1 MKNDRG
7 NVLYLGIAI
16 SYLVIAF
23 MQIKANG
30 MFPMRLYLPIAMVS
44 FEITLLEMAK
54 TIVQRIQTIH
64 LRKVRVTQQ
73 ELSLCE
79 RHIAVFSKY
88 KMMESETE
96 KHKAFRERLV
106 KRNTALQSDKW
117 IRRAKKVINVLS
129 VIQVVVA
136 CILIATSSLKQI
148 PNDLTNNKIVGVLS
162 LLSFSFLIMSYYL
175 QYDYDPLMDN
185 PDNVLDNIEIIE
197 KYYLDIL
204 EKVSDGGEK

>member
-16 SYLVIAF
+16 SYLVIAL

-30 MFPMRLYLPIAMVS
+30 MFSMRLYLPIAMVS

-54 TIVQRIQTIH
+54 TSVQRLQEIH
-64 LRKVRVTQQ
+64 LRKIRITQQ

-96 KHKAFRERLV
+96 RHKAFRESLV
-106 KRNTALQSDKW
+106 KRSAALQSDKW
-117 IRRAKKVINVLS
+117 ISRVKKGINTLS
-129 VIQVVVA
+129 VIQVVLA
-136 CILIATSSLKQI
+136 CVLIATSSLKQI

-162 LLSFSFLIMSYYL
+162 LLSFSFLIISYYL
-175 QYDYDPLMDN
+175 QSDYDPLMDN